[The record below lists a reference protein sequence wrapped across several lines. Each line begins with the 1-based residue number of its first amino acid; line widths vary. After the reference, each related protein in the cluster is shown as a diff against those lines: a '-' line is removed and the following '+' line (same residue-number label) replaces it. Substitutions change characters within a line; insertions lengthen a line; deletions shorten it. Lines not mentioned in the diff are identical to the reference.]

1 MLPLGAR
8 IRNVGVKADPVDGL
22 ENVTAFDEVLDI
34 SVTPVSCPLLSVIPP
49 ILLDPVPVV
58 ILLALSVTP
67 PMLFD
72 PLAVIAPHP
81 SVPMPD
87 TLPDAPIVIVFRVV
101 TPDTAPLLIITP
113 LIVFVV
119 VGAVIAPHPS
129 VPMLDTLQP
138 DNTIVLSRV
147 APVI

>member
-1 MLPLGAR
+1 
-8 IRNVGVKADPVDGL
+8 
-22 ENVTAFDEVLDI
+22 
-34 SVTPVSCPLLSVIPP
+34 
-49 ILLDPVPVV
+49 
-58 ILLALSVTP
+58 
-67 PMLFD
+67 
-72 PLAVIAPHP
+72 
-81 SVPMPD
+81 MPD

-119 VGAVIAPHPS
+119 VGAVIAPKLTLPVVMIALPVPAPGPTVSVSVFPADGLDTVNVLPPLLIDGAVIAPHPS